1 MAKQAPT
8 FYVFHGSDEFS
19 IAETLGD
26 FKRRLGPP
34 DMVDL
39 NTTVLSGRDL
49 TLSEL
54 RHACDAIPF
63 LADRRLVIVTN
74 LLKRLTARGDR
85 ELARSLAEFLGALVD
100 YLPHLPET
108 TRLVFV
114 EHEGKRNRLPG
125 KRNRLPAKHPVVRL
139 ARQHERGYAR
149 RFDSPQKNDLRR
161 WVEERA
167 RKYGGTIERRA
178 ADQLAIAV
186 GGNLRL
192 LDQEIAKLVTYTDA
206 ERQITSA
213 DVDTLVP
220 YVQEGRIFDFVD
232 ALGQRDARAAT
243 QVLHS
248 LMDPRGTNV
257 PWIFGMI
264 VRQFRLLIQVK
275 ELEDSGSSLQDVIK
289 TLKLHPFPAR
299 KLHLQAIHFTSPQLE
314 ATYRHLLDTD
324 LAIKTSKLTPAL
336 AMDLLVADLAAT
348 EL

>member
-1 MAKQAPT
+1 
-8 FYVFHGSDEFS
+8 
-19 IAETLGD
+19 
-26 FKRRLGPP
+26 
-34 DMVDL
+34 
-39 NTTVLSGRDL
+39 
-49 TLSEL
+49 
-54 RHACDAIPF
+54 
-63 LADRRLVIVTN
+63 
-74 LLKRLTARGDR
+74 
-85 ELARSLAEFLGALVD
+85 
-100 YLPHLPET
+100 LPET

-114 EHEGKRNRLPG
+114 EHEGE
-125 KRNRLPAKHPVVRL
+125 RNRLPAKHPVVRL
-139 ARQHERGYAR
+139 ARQHERGYLR
-149 RFDSPQKNDLRR
+149 KFDSPARDNLRH

-192 LDQEIAKLVTYTDA
+192 LDQEIAKLVTYTNA

-213 DVDTLVP
+213 DVDALVP
-220 YVQEGRIFDFVD
+220 YVQEGKIFDFVD

-275 ELEDSGSSLQDVIK
+275 ELEDSGSSLQAVIK

-299 KLHLQAIHFTSPQLE
+299 KLHLQAIHFTGPQLE
-314 ATYRHLLDTD
+314 AIYRHLLDTD